1 MKKIT
6 DEELKTIKDHRSQIS
21 DLMQQVGVLE
31 ANKHA
36 ALHEV
41 AEVNKEIN
49 EFKKNLEDKYG
60 SININIE
67 DGSYEPIE
75 NQEET
80 AVAHV

>member
-6 DEELKTIKDHRSQIS
+6 DEELKTIKDHRSKIAE
-21 DLMQQVGVLE
+21 LMQQVGVLE

-49 EFKKNLEDKYG
+49 DFKDALESKYG
-60 SININIE
+60 SINIDVT
-67 DGSYEPIE
+67 DGSYEEIKTKEPELE
-75 NQEET
+75 N
-80 AVAHV
+80 V

>member
-6 DEELKTIKDHRSQIS
+6 DEELKTIKDHRAQIN

-49 EFKKNLEDKYG
+49 EFKKDLENRYG
-60 SININIE
+60 SINVNIE
-67 DGSYEPIE
+67 DGSYTSIE
-75 NQEET
+75 EEKKET
-80 AVAHV
+80 ADV